1 MYLILDRNLK
11 RIGQL
16 TLDNAPGSCPFWGDE
31 INQQLAD
38 EDSDLTADDLGSESV
53 SEFNAVDPHANT
65 KNWLHTLNSIN
76 VPYGYPETEM
86 IKLGNCLAYQDP
98 DSDRWY
104 VMRLTDVTDNTD
116 VSGTHYVSAVG
127 VNLAVWDLGHTTVP
141 SKTLYHATAADAF
154 GVVMADSG
162 WIIGDMADTGNPLDT
177 LEFDGKSNAQSML
190 QTLCQTYDVEIDAYI
205 LFNSDGSIG
214 EKRIDVVSQLGGS
227 DYKRVLFGVNATEI
241 TRTASD
247 ANLFTRLYVYGPNNE
262 NISSVNDGKLYVQDE
277 EANDLYNS
285 HLPGEPNTYLE
296 GAVTSSTISNPAG
309 LKSWAERVLDYF
321 NHPKF
326 NYTINANLKSNLG
339 DEVMVEDLTMSPELT
354 VTARVIQKKISQAD
368 PTQDQ
373 YVLGEFVSFN
383 ALMSSL
389 VDRLKD
395 LADQIGAVK
404 EAQDD
409 ASAITLNLL
418 TPDGDNFSRRN
429 QSKRLILQA
438 MVGKV
443 NITNFLDYKGFE
455 WQRIN
460 DDGTID
466 TEWKTPTITNDFR
479 IIRQHENAKIG
490 ENHATKLLQFGR
502 YTDFEGALSTA
513 VQYFVPLSDGSYIV
527 NTNRLDAEDDTAF
540 FWLDSNLKIK
550 NSMIVT
556 HGGHGS
562 SFGAQ
567 LINGVPHIWTLLRKS
582 TTEGDSS
589 WVGEVTWQANKRVAY
604 DSKGVNRYCQ
614 HSRFMRIGLDEK
626 NNYLLIGYSGGK
638 GTIYI
643 CDFDDVKNDVFA
655 PLYSVQ
661 QADYGIDTALTF
673 QSQSLDFPYLALDY
687 GDYAMKEAHRKVYI
701 INVETNEMVTE
712 HWYTFSPSGMGDFN
726 ATKEPEGIILSHDD
740 SGYYLLQGFNT
751 KDDTFQPVFKMPVT
765 IQGTG
770 KRVEANLNGSLLNLT
785 DDFSGKIRATVESDY
800 LLDDPEVTIDE
811 NAAEHIADYK
821 HPDPVKFPDG
831 DYAAQYCV
839 QLEDG
844 SYMTSHHYQ
853 GSLADSH
860 KNDTMYIHWD
870 SSFKYLDQM
879 LVQWGGHGS
888 SFGVDMVN
896 GNPWI
901 WSAVIDYDTKKR
913 YIAHFAY
920 RAGTQE
926 KWTNFTNKQLER
938 YCEFTDALRVNYD
951 PLTKLVGVSRQNGDY
966 EVLDVSDVTNNS
978 GKPLYKINI
987 HDYGFDSSK
996 QTYQSQVLDFPYLY
1010 WQSGAYDMHDER
1022 IMYCVNVV
1030 TGALEFTHVYE
1041 FKTITPLMAH
1051 REPEGISLIKGTDS
1065 DKLLVSFNF
1074 NDDTNANHT
1083 ESFWAIPIKYR
1094 DPVPEITN
1102 DIGEGDGTQ

>member
-1 MYLILDRNLK
+1 MNYLYTFTLEGNGAKYFNHTHQVQIADGDNGRQWQDNFTFDIKVDEESADIITEAVYLIWESHNGRHYMFTITSKSVSYNGVMPIETISAVNTFAADLTSQQIEEKSFNVPMAKDVFQYCMAGSEWNIHQVDSMTCNETTLSVSGDNAFAAFVSAVTAFDAEVDAWIEFDQFQNIVRNVDIVTHLYPL
-11 RIGQL
+11 IDAPFSDVVDLQNG
-16 TLDNAPGSCPFWGDE
+16 TILDNADKE
-31 INQQLAD
+31 ILTSENNGRTLSYYNGLAGFTRTEDRTQL
-38 EDSDLTADDLGSESV
+38 
-53 SEFNAVDPHANT
+53 FT
-65 KNWLHTLNSIN
+65 KF
-76 VPYGYPETEM
+76 
-86 IKLGNCLAYQDP
+86 
-98 DSDRWY
+98 Y
-104 VMRLTDVTDNTD
+104 V
-116 VSGTHYVSAVG
+116 
-127 VNLAVWDLGHTTVP
+127 
-141 SKTLYHATAADAF
+141 
-154 GVVMADSG
+154 
-162 WIIGDMADTGNPLDT
+162 TGMN
-177 LEFDGKSNAQSML
+177 GKSIETVNGGNRFIVDDNANDTYNGGRTNYLST
-190 QTLCQTYDVEIDAYI
+190 TLVNDQIWQPKALLDWAKTEKNKYNHPAY
-205 LFNSDGSIG
+205 N
-214 EKRIDVVSQLGGS
+214 
-227 DYKRVLFGVNATEI
+227 YEI
-241 TRTASD
+241 TTA
-247 ANLFTRLYVYGPNNE
+247 Y
-262 NISSVNDGKLYVQDE
+262 
-277 EANDLYNS
+277 
-285 HLPGEPNTYLE
+285 
-296 GAVTSSTISNPAG
+296 
-309 LKSWAERVLDYF
+309 
-321 NHPKF
+321 
-326 NYTINANLKSNLG
+326 
-339 DEVMVEDLTMSPELT
+339 MSPEDMPDRGEFVLIINFDISPALIVLAEVIS
-354 VTARVIQKKISQAD
+354 VTESDDNQLNNSII
-368 PTQDQ
+368 
-373 YVLGEFVSFN
+373 LGEFRTLN
-383 ALMSSL
+383 PTTP
-389 VDRLKD
+389 RLISRMQ
-395 LADQIGAVK
+395 DQSTIIEAIEK
-404 EAQDD
+404 AQDD

-418 TPDGDNFSRRN
+418 TPDGDNFSRKN

-443 NITNFLDYKGFE
+443 NITNYLDYKGFE

-460 DDGTID
+460 DDGTLD
-466 TEWKTPTITNDFR
+466 ADWKTPTITNDFR

-540 FWLDSNLKIK
+540 YWLDSTLKVK
-550 NSMIVT
+550 SSMIVT

-567 LINGVPHIWTLLRKS
+567 LIDGVPHIWTLLRKS
-582 TTEGDSS
+582 ATEGDSS
-589 WVGEVTWQANKRVAY
+589 WVGEVTWQTNKRVSY
-604 DSKGVNRYCQ
+604 KSKGVKRYCQ

-643 CDFDDVKNDVFA
+643 CNLDDVKNNVFA

-661 QADYGIDTALTF
+661 QADYGINTALTF

-687 GDYAMKEAHRKVYI
+687 GDYAMKEDHRKVYI
-701 INVETNEMVTE
+701 INVETSELITE

-751 KDDTFQPVFKMPVT
+751 KGDTFHPVFKMPVT
-765 IQGTG
+765 MQGIG

-811 NAAEHIADYK
+811 NAAEHITDYK

-901 WSAVIDYDTKKR
+901 WSSVIDYDTKKR

-926 KWTNFTNKQLER
+926 KWTSFTNKQLER
-938 YCEFTDALRVNYD
+938 YCEFNDALRVNYD
-951 PLTKLVGVSRQNGDY
+951 PLNKLVGVSRQNGDY

-978 GKPLYKINI
+978 EKPLYKINI

-1041 FKTITPLMAH
+1041 FKTITPLMTH
-1051 REPEGISLIKGTDS
+1051 WEPEGISLIKGTDS

-1074 NDDTNANHT
+1074 NDNTNANHT

-1094 DPVPEITN
+1094 DPVPEINN